1 FGRRLR
7 PRERSLGAVGTPDGY
22 HAGTVT
28 RIRPGSGSLARHPP
42 PVIHPHPD
50 RAGSG
55 RRSAGRV
62 VQPVRRSGRSAGLGR
77 CQWLIDAHNGSYA
90 SDLEDILSSAA
101 GPQVGSL
108 TLGAATNWYM
118 ALAAFR
124 STGSPTPTTTSTT
137 PRTTTSTSTTTVT
150 VPRTTTTQPPTAT
163 S

>member
-1 FGRRLR
+1 TAPVPAGELVVAAVLTGGQ
-7 PRERSLGAVGTPDGY
+7 PRWAT
-22 HAGTVT
+22 
-28 RIRPGSGSLARHPP
+28 PGSSE
-42 PVIHPHPD
+42 
-50 RAGSG
+50 
-55 RRSAGRV
+55 RV
-62 VQPVRRSGRSAGLGR
+62 PY
-77 CQWLIDAHNGSYA
+77 LIDAHNGSYA

-137 PRTTTSTSTTTVT
+137 PRTTTSTSTTTTAT

-163 S
+163 STSTTTT